1 VWFDATGKNVLAGS
15 VYGRLEFIENCISS
29 SNQHN
34 FLTLNPNIKLAN
46 SAGGDDRSA
55 MYYQI

>member
-1 VWFDATGKNVLAGS
+1 VWFDATGKDVLAGS
-15 VYGRLEFIENCISS
+15 IDGRLESIENCISS

-34 FLTLNPNIKLAN
+34 FLALNPNIKLAN
-46 SAGGDDRSA
+46 SAGGNNRSA